1 MGSASYIDLF
11 ASQLPVSAPQPS
23 QHMQSRQK
31 PVDPTDTA
39 KLTIHPDHEATGPF
53 GNETRM
59 CLENEANEDW
69 TYMTSTGDMK
79 ALPKLAS
86 CGSWGVS
93 LPSKMNATIHID
105 PYIDRL
111 NGLLHVEIESTK
123 SPPSINVKLSRSQL
137 AEQAKHSYLLEEHTA
152 MRWKAWAVLASWVDH
167 LVLRGAPPAI
177 PPIDVVSF
185 VRNRLLAEGRHA
197 KTNAISLLQ
206 ERRGVTLLPEGHHT
220 SQMPRL
226 TPASILPKPE
236 SSRAEAS
243 RAQLHGLLPATKP
256 PLVSAAGKKRPL
268 YGGSSSS
275 SSSSS
280 SSDSSPEIQ
289 AKRLRRAA

>member
-177 PPIDVVSF
+177 PPIDVGRGFSGSAAWPAPGHKTASGIRGWEKASAVW
-185 VRNRLLAEGRHA
+185 RLLF
-197 KTNAISLLQ
+197 Q
-206 ERRGVTLLPEGHHT
+206 F
-220 SQMPRL
+220 QFQFQFRL
-226 TPASILPKPE
+226 E
-236 SSRAEAS
+236 SRDSGEAS
-243 RAQLHGLLPATKP
+243 SSCSLVFWAVGDHVLPFQCRGQ
-256 PLVSAAGKKRPL
+256 S
-268 YGGSSSS
+268 
-275 SSSSS
+275 
-280 SSDSSPEIQ
+280 E
-289 AKRLRRAA
+289 